1 MKNLRLAVLCITL
14 SAFGFG
20 AAPTGRYKAIYD
32 QMTAMETANPGLAK
46 VFSIGTN
53 DEGVD
58 LYALRI
64 STSPQ
69 EMDKSKIGQFLV
81 ATHHGNEGGSTEVA
95 MEFMRDLIRRYQSDE
110 LWRGQLGQT
119 EWTILPVLNV
129 SGYNSNR
136 RQEHGQDPNRDY
148 PGPCT
153 QNGYGKLKSIR
164 TLMSFLETRSFAGSI
179 TAHGYVGNFTY
190 PWGFYTD
197 NNKTLDENRYR
208 EIARKVAD
216 VNDYS
221 YGNAGDAV
229 YPANGC
235 FEDYIYW
242 KHGSWSLLLELRS
255 GSQSD
260 VKATVPAVA
269 TFYDLIDS
277 TASSK
282 NQFSA
287 NCTRA
292 AGKDLRWE

>member
-1 MKNLRLAVLCITL
+1 
-14 SAFGFG
+14 
-20 AAPTGRYKAIYD
+20 
-32 QMTAMETANPGLAK
+32 MTAMETANPGLAK

-64 STSPQ
+64 STTPQ

-119 EWTILPVLNV
+119 EWTLLPVLNV

-153 QNGYGKLKSIR
+153 PNGYGKLKSIR

-287 NCTRA
+287 NCTRGA
-292 AGKDLRWE
+292 EVDLRVE